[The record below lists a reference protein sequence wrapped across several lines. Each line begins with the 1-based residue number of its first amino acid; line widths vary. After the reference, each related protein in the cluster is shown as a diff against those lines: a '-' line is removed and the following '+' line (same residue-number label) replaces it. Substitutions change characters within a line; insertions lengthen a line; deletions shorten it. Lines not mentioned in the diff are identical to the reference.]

1 MLYAAVS
8 GHHGRPPVRDMGAI
22 DRRQQAQIGP
32 TAMAAGQEWMAALA
46 RLFPGASL
54 EGMSEAEARRLSWL
68 VSGITVQ
75 ADWVGSNSE
84 WFPFTGPEHSVQDY
98 WQIATAQASRALA
111 QAGLLQSKPASLEP
125 KNLIG
130 DDLRPMQAA
139 VAGVALPDGPC
150 LALIEDAT
158 GAGKTKAA
166 IILAHRIIAA
176 GKAGGLFFA
185 LPTMATSEAMFSR
198 MRPMLRRLFD
208 GQPSLALLH
217 GKRALSENFAQ
228 VRGAQGTRP
237 EDGACSQWIADDRRL
252 SLMAEI
258 GVGTIDQALMAVLP
272 TRFNTLRMAALAGRV
287 LPTLGHE
294 QRELT
299 SQ

>member
-1 MLYAAVS
+1 
-8 GHHGRPPVRDMGAI
+8 
-22 DRRQQAQIGP
+22 
-32 TAMAAGQEWMAALA
+32 
-46 RLFPGASL
+46 
-54 EGMSEAEARRLSWL
+54 
-68 VSGITVQ
+68 
-75 ADWVGSNSE
+75 
-84 WFPFTGPEHSVQDY
+84 
-98 WQIATAQASRALA
+98 
-111 QAGLLQSKPASLEP
+111 
-125 KNLIG
+125 
-130 DDLRPMQAA
+130 MQAA

-158 GAGKTKAA
+158 GAGKTEAA
-166 IILAHRIIAA
+166 TILAHRMIAA

-228 VRGAQGTRP
+228 VRSAQGTRP

-272 TRFNTLRMAALAGRV
+272 VGDKRQPASSSSLSTCTRFKVILGSRPFEITLMNSIHAISFWV
-287 LPTLGHE
+287 SSS
-294 QRELT
+294 QR
-299 SQ
+299 SSG